1 MHTETLQQ
9 LHDFIKRRVNNPPET
24 IALDS
29 RLEEI
34 GVDSL
39 TLLDLMF
46 DLEDKFGVRMP
57 DDLPRPETVGELIEI
72 FEKLKPAETAPT
84 LVKPNE

>member
-1 MHTETLQQ
+1 MDTLQL
-9 LHDFIKRRVNNPPET
+9 LHEFLKRRVSNPPESIST
-24 IALDS
+24 DM
-29 RLEEI
+29 RLEDI

-46 DLEDKFGVRMP
+46 DMEDKFGVRMP

-72 FEKLKPAETAPT
+72 FEKLKPAAT
-84 LVKPNE
+84 PNE

>member
-1 MHTETLQQ
+1 MDTLE
-9 LHDFIKRRVNNPPET
+9 LLREFIKRRVVNPPENVT
-24 IALDS
+24 LES

-46 DLEDKFGVRMP
+46 DMEDKYGVRMP
-57 DDLPRPETVGELIEI
+57 DDLPRPETVGDLIAI
-72 FEKLKPAETAPT
+72 FEKLKPASN
-84 LVKPNE
+84 V

>member
-1 MHTETLQQ
+1 MDTLQLLQ
-9 LHDFIKRRVNNPPET
+9 EFVKRRVNNPPES
-24 IALDS
+24 ISAEM

-46 DLEDKFGVRMP
+46 DMEDKFGVRMP
-57 DDLPRPETVGELIEI
+57 DDLPRPETVGELIAI
-72 FEKLKPAETAPT
+72 FEQLKPAATI
-84 LVKPNE
+84 PNE

>member
-1 MHTETLQQ
+1 MDTLE
-9 LHDFIKRRVNNPPET
+9 LLREFIKRRVVNPPEEVT
-24 IALDS
+24 LES

-46 DLEDKFGVRMP
+46 DMEDKYGVRMP
-57 DDLPRPETVGELIEI
+57 DDLPRPETVGDLIAI
-72 FEKLKPAETAPT
+72 FEKLKPASN
-84 LVKPNE
+84 V

>member
-1 MHTETLQQ
+1 MDTLE
-9 LHDFIKRRVNNPPET
+9 LLREFIKRRVANPPEEVT
-24 IALDS
+24 LES

-46 DLEDKFGVRMP
+46 DMEDKFGVRMP
-57 DDLPRPETVGELIEI
+57 DDLPRPETVGELIAI
-72 FEKLKPAETAPT
+72 FEKLKPAS
-84 LVKPNE
+84 ND

>member
-1 MHTETLQQ
+1 MTDTLQLLQ
-9 LHDFIKRRVNNPPET
+9 EFIKRRVPNPPENV
-24 IALDS
+24 S
-29 RLEEI
+29 LESKLEDV

-46 DLEDKFGVRMP
+46 DMEDKFGVRMP

-72 FEKLKPAETAPT
+72 FEKLKPADAAI
-84 LVKPNE
+84 PNE

>member
-1 MHTETLQQ
+1 MDTLE
-9 LHDFIKRRVNNPPET
+9 LLREFIKRRVVNPPEEVT
-24 IALDS
+24 LES

-46 DLEDKFGVRMP
+46 DMEDKYGVRMP
-57 DDLPRPETVGELIEI
+57 DDLPRPDTVGDLIAI
-72 FEKLKPAETAPT
+72 FEKLKPASN
-84 LVKPNE
+84 V

>member
-1 MHTETLQQ
+1 MDTLQLLQ
-9 LHDFIKRRVNNPPET
+9 EFVKRRVSNPPET
-24 IALDS
+24 IAVEM

-46 DLEDKFGVRMP
+46 DMEDKFGVRMP
-57 DDLPRPETVGELIEI
+57 DDLPRPETVGELIAI
-72 FEKLKPAETAPT
+72 FEKLKPSATIQ
-84 LVKPNE
+84 NE